1 MNTNRYIAHKILP
14 RKGKHFSK
22 LVIRISITSVA
33 MGICV
38 MIWSFAITG
47 GFQKEIRDKVI
58 GFGSHIEIHYFD
70 NNFSYEKK
78 PISLNALKLNEI
90 ENLPEVRKVQ
100 ACAYKA
106 GILQTDEE
114 IEGVVFKGIDAS
126 YDPDFFRE
134 HLVRGHFPDYAEDSL
149 SNDIVISESIA
160 EKLQLDTGQKIRAY
174 FVQDPVRQRSFR
186 ITGIY
191 NTGLASFDQA
201 YIICPLRHIQKL
213 NGWTKDSVNTLEIL
227 LNDFDQLEAS
237 TESVNAILP
246 YNLVAE
252 NTKELHRD
260 MFDWISLFDQNVLI
274 LVILITIV
282 VCITLIST
290 QLTLI
295 LEQIPTI
302 GILQT
307 LGCSPKDIRKVFL
320 YISGRILLKGILIG
334 NCIAILVCFIQQRTH
349 LLHLD
354 PKNYFMDYV
363 PMMCQWQHVVGINV
377 FILVV
382 CIGILI
388 LPTYYITRHIR
399 TVDAIETK

>member
-1 MNTNRYIAHKILP
+1 
-14 RKGKHFSK
+14 
-22 LVIRISITSVA
+22 
-33 MGICV
+33 

-47 GFQKEIRDKVI
+47 GFRKEIRDKVI
-58 GFGSHIEIHYFD
+58 GFGSHVEIHYFD

-78 PISLNALKLNEI
+78 AISSNAKELQRI
-90 ENLPEVRKVQ
+90 AALPNVDRVQ

-106 GILQTDEE
+106 GILQTESE
-114 IEGVVFKGIDAS
+114 IEGVVFKGIGNS
-126 YDPDFFRE
+126 YDPSFFRK
-134 HLVRGHFPDYAEDSL
+134 HLLRGYFPDYAGDSL

-160 EKLQLDTGQKIRAY
+160 DKLKLDTGMKIRAY
-174 FVQDPVRQRSFR
+174 FIQEPVRQRSFH
-186 ITGIY
+186 IVGIY
-191 NTGLASFDQA
+191 NTGLASFDQTC
-201 YIICPLRHIQKL
+201 IICPLRHIQKL
-213 NGWTKDSVNTLEIL
+213 NGWPEDSVNTVEIL
-227 LNDFDQLEAS
+227 LHDFGQLEATTAS
-237 TESVNAILP
+237 INGMLP

-260 MFDWISLFDQNVLI
+260 MFDWISLFDQNVLV
-274 LVILITIV
+274 LVILITLV

-307 LGCSPKDIRKVFL
+307 LGCGPKDIRNVFL
-320 YISGRILLKGILIG
+320 YISGRILVKGILIG
-334 NCIAILVCFIQQRTH
+334 NAVAIAVCMLQQRTH

-363 PMMCQWQHVVGINV
+363 PMMCQWQHVLGINA

-382 CIGILI
+382 CIAVL
-388 LPTYYITRHIR
+388 LFPTYYITRHIR